1 MQRDFSLDRPENV
14 VVESRENVEKRVTGR
29 ERLIDRVK
37 KGYCFFVIIY
47 CGLC

>member
-1 MQRDFSLDRPENV
+1 MHKNV
-14 VVESRENVEKRVTGR
+14 VVER

-47 CGLC
+47 CGFCGRGEY